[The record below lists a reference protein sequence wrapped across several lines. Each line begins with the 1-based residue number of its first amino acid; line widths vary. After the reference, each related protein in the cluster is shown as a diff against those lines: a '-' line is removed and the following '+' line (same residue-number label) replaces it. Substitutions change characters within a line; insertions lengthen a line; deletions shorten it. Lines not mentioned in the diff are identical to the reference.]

1 MAENDGL
8 PCSGGHYRG
17 EQCWT
22 AADPHGP
29 WWPKRRPFIDRFR
42 RNSGMPAQSNAG
54 YGLGIGITGKSVKTG
69 QAREM
74 ALGRPW
80 AGKG

>member
-42 RNSGMPAQSNAG
+42 RNSGPGVSRAG
-54 YGLGIGITGKSVKTG
+54 ESH
-69 QAREM
+69 A
-74 ALGRPW
+74 ALDDPLL
-80 AGKG
+80 A